1 MKLLKSIQKE
11 LSSIHQLEIPLE
23 FNPSVLGINVHGEY
37 NELLKDGEIL
47 RKLVKTTTKA
57 KEMVSIFTR

>member
-11 LSSIHQLEIPLE
+11 LSSIHQHEMSLE
-23 FNPSVLGINVHGEY
+23 FNSSVLGINVHGAC

-57 KEMVSIFTR
+57 KEMVSRYTR